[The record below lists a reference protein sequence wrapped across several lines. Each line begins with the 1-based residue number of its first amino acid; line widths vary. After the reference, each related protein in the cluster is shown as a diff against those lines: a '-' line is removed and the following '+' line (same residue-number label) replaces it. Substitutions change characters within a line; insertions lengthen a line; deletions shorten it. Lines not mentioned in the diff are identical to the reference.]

1 MIFSSFS
8 LVLSVDD
15 ALRLGGFGRCAG
27 VADSWCFGEL
37 CPFVAG
43 CELILLSDLMASFV
57 ENIRVRRF
65 VIEGFSGAVG
75 FCGSEGGAACPF
87 PLRFSVLGTE
97 RAFCFVGLESG
108 EPSMDD
114 VCEAGG
120 DGFRAALTVAMFP
133 VGIGRCLGSARY
145 EVLYWLMADGGWL
158 MGMR

>member
-1 MIFSSFS
+1 MSLEGVVVIFSSFI
-8 LVLSVDD
+8 LVLSVED

-27 VADSWCFGEL
+27 VADSWCFGEF

-43 CELILLSDLMASFV
+43 CEFMLLSDLIASFV

-65 VIEGFSGAVG
+65 VIEGFSAGVG

-87 PLRFSVLGTE
+87 PLRFSRLATE
-97 RAFCFVGLESG
+97 GAFCLVGFESG
-108 EPSMDD
+108 EPSIDD

-133 VGIGRCLGSARY
+133 VGIGCCLGSVRY
-145 EVLYWLMADGGWL
+145 KVLYWLVADG
-158 MGMR
+158 